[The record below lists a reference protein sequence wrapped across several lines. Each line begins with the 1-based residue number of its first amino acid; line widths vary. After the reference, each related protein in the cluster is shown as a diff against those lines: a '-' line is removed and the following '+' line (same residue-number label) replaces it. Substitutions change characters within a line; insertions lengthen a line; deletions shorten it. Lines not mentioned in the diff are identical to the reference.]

1 MVSSVISDPRWQNT
15 TVLSGDPVRQVR
27 VLKEQPGQD
36 IVITGSISLCHTL
49 IDAGLVDE
57 FRLFVYPVVQGRGR
71 RLFPAG
77 FELAKLRLL
86 ESRTFGD
93 IVYLRYAAA

>member
-1 MVSSVISDPRWQNT
+1 MIRDPQWQNT
-15 TVLSGDPVRQVR
+15 TVLSGDPVHQVR
-27 VLKEQPGQD
+27 ALKEQQGQD

-57 FRLFVYPVVQGRGR
+57 YRLFVYPVVQGRGR
-71 RLFPAG
+71 RLFSDG

-86 ESRTFGD
+86 ESRAFGD